1 MNELMLMDESKMGV
15 LMRFAE
21 QMSLGTVTIPEH
33 LRGKPGD
40 CLAIAMQA
48 TQWGMNPFSV
58 AQKTHIVSGKLG
70 YEAQLVMAVAKASKA
85 IRGAFKF
92 EYRQSVGNDF
102 ECRAGAVLAGEAE
115 VTWGEWLAASQVTT
129 KNSPL
134 WKTNPRQQMAYL
146 QAKNWLRL
154 YAPEAILGVY
164 SDDELIESQPATQR
178 KPIDMGPAE
187 VIQPQITDEQRALL
201 DHMGEIIGKI
211 TQESEVRNFWVE
223 ERDNFPKNS
232 PAYNAFRDLV
242 VRRREEIAKQSTAPE
257 GGEQ

>member
-1 MNELMLMDESKMGV
+1 MNELMMMDEGKMGA

-21 QMSLGTVTIPEH
+21 QMSLSTVTIPDH

-48 TQWGMNPFSV
+48 TQWGMNPFAV
-58 AQKTHIVSGKLG
+58 AQKTHIVNGKLG
-70 YEAQLVMAVAKASKA
+70 YEAQLVMAVAKASGA
-85 IRGAFKF
+85 IRGAFRF
-92 EYRQSVGNDF
+92 EHRASVGNDF
-102 ECRAGAVLAGEAE
+102 ECRAGAVLAGETE
-115 VTWGEWLAASQVTT
+115 ITWGEWLAASQVTT

-146 QAKNWLRL
+146 QAKNWMRL

-164 SDDELIESQPATQR
+164 SDDELTDSQPMAPR

-187 VIQPQITDEQRALL
+187 VVPPQITNEQRALL
-201 DHMGEIIGKI
+201 DHMVEVLGGIVV
-211 TQESEVRNFWVE
+211 ESEVRDFWVA
-223 ERDNFPKNS
+223 ERDKFPKNS
-232 PAYNAFRDLV
+232 PAYNELKDV
-242 VRRREEIAKQSTAPE
+242 VLRRRGEITKQAAAPE